1 MTAYQHGGDIHSFAQ
16 KAGCNPEEVIDLSSN
31 INFVKPHIDVDFN
44 RLDISAYPNYDALY
58 EAVAL
63 RYGVETDE
71 MELFGGGS
79 AAIFALFGYFKGRH
93 SGLPLRCTIYTPA
106 YLEYKKAATVFG
118 YAVVQINRFET
129 MDRVPPKG
137 SLVIFVN
144 PATPDGMVY
153 ELPTLLEIWEK
164 QECTVLVDESFI
176 EFSNAPSVTLL
187 IRTYPNLYILKSMTK
202 YYGAAGIRIGTLI
215 SQASN
220 ITTLRTTEPLWKLS
234 AFDTAY
240 LCVALS
246 DSTFPERSAVENAKS
261 KAHLIETLKHT
272 SQIEK
277 IYPGHAN
284 YVLVKLKNITAN
296 ALQESLLPHRIMI
309 RDCGNFDGLDA
320 YYARIAVKALPA
332 MQTLREALD
341 A

>member
-16 KAGCNPEEVIDLSSN
+16 KAGCTPEEVIDLSSN
-31 INFVKPHIDVDFN
+31 INFVKPHIDMDFN
-44 RLDISAYPNYDALY
+44 RLDISPYPNYDALY

-63 RYGVETDE
+63 RYGVALDE

-79 AAIFALFGYFKGRH
+79 AAIFALLRHLQGRQGCPPYATLY
-93 SGLPLRCTIYTPA
+93 SPA
-106 YLEYKKAATVFG
+106 YLEYKKAATLFG
-118 YAVVQINRFET
+118 YEVVQINRFES

-144 PATPDGMVY
+144 PATPEGMVY
-153 ELPTLLEIWEK
+153 DLPALLERWDR
-164 QECTVLVDESFI
+164 QACTVLIDESFI
-176 EFSNAPSVTLL
+176 EFSNAPSVTSL
-187 IRTYPNLYILKSMTK
+187 IRTYPRLYILKSMTK

-240 LCVALS
+240 ICAALS

-261 KAHLIETLKHT
+261 KVHLIETLRHAP
-272 SQIEK
+272 QIAK
-277 IYPGHAN
+277 VYPGHAN

-296 ALQESLLPHRIMI
+296 ALQENLLPHRIMI

-320 YYARIAVKALPA
+320 YHARIAVKALPA
-332 MQTLREALD
+332 MQILREALD

>member
-31 INFVKPHIDVDFN
+31 INFVKPHIDMDFN
-44 RLDISAYPNYDALY
+44 RLDISVYPNYDALY

-63 RYGVETDE
+63 RYGVEMAE
-71 MELFGGGS
+71 IELFGGGS
-79 AAIFALFGYFKGRH
+79 AAIFALFGYVKGRH
-93 SGLPLRCTIYTPA
+93 LGLPLRCTIYAPA

-118 YAVVQINRFET
+118 YEVVQINRFES
-129 MDRVPPKG
+129 MDHVPPKG

-144 PATPDGMVY
+144 PATPEGMVY
-153 ELPTLLEIWEK
+153 DVQALLEIWGK

-176 EFSNAPSVTLL
+176 EFSNAPSVSSL
-187 IRTYPNLYILKSMTK
+187 IHPYPRLYILKSMTK
-202 YYGAAGIRIGTLI
+202 YYGAAGIRVGTLI

-240 LCVALS
+240 LCAALS
-246 DSTFPERSAVENAKS
+246 DSTFFECSAQENAKS
-261 KAHLIETLKHT
+261 KVHLIETLQHAP
-272 SQIEK
+272 QIAK
-277 IYPGHAN
+277 VYPGHAN

-320 YYARIAVKALPA
+320 YHARIAVKALPA